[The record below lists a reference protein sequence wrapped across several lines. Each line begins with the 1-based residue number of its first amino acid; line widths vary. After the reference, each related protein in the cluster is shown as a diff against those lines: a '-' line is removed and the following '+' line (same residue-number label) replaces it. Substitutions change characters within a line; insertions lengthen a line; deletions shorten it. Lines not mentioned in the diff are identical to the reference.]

1 MLTILLST
9 LMFLAFAGLGNL
21 LLIVNE
27 SAYLLVP
34 LYAVLLLPARLFYRS
49 ANCRALEVRD
59 FLIALGFVV
68 VFLGCYE
75 VRQELFDL
83 TTFWYLYLTVFLS
96 LMLYADSIRFKSL
109 M

>member
-34 LYAVLLLPARLFYRS
+34 L
-49 ANCRALEVRD
+49 
-59 FLIALGFVV
+59 
-68 VFLGCYE
+68 
-75 VRQELFDL
+75 
-83 TTFWYLYLTVFLS
+83 
-96 LMLYADSIRFKSL
+96 
-109 M
+109 